1 MELTKVYVVQAENGE
16 RCEDYD
22 CWTEGVFASAES
34 AYKYID
40 EHEKQYDADI
50 ARIREL
56 KKLNDMRAKDGT
68 YDSFE
73 KYGPSLDRIFDSE
86 KKAIKYIENE
96 LKDYDYHRDRFGIY
110 EAKIKD
116 YETISL
122 SIEETDVE

>member
-56 KKLNDMRAKDGT
+56 KMLNDTRAKDGT

-73 KYGPSLDRIFDSE
+73 KYGWTAEEFAEYNTL
-86 KKAIKYIENE
+86 
-96 LKDYDYHRDRFGIY
+96 RDRWSRYCTCGPNYWIDEF
-110 EAKIKD
+110 EVK
-116 YETISL
+116 S
-122 SIEETDVE
+122 